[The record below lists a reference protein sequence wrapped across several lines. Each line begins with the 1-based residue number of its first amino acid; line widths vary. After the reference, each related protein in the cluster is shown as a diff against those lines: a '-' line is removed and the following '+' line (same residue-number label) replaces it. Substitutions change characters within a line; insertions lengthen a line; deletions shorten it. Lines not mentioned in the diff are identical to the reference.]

1 MAIFYSPLRGCST
14 YVLIDLSCVNP
25 KTAPFVYSIS
35 KCRYCGKEY
44 DGDGLWD
51 DGFCCG
57 RCRALVKKN
66 DIKGKFPKGYRYILL
81 VFIAFFLLCGLFS
94 TCIHNDDEEINPD
107 VENVSH
113 KSDQK
118 KSKTVNHKRKAESNS
133 QAAES
138 SEEEELPNEEEQLS
152 SEIEEDTSVEEISP
166 SAQPESLP
174 STEDVEV
181 DAEISPTE

>member
-1 MAIFYSPLRGCST
+1 M
-14 YVLIDLSCVNP
+14 
-25 KTAPFVYSIS
+25 S

-57 RCRALVKKN
+57 RCRALAKKN
-66 DIKGKFPKGYRYILL
+66 DINGKFPKGYRYILL
-81 VFIAFFLLCGLFS
+81 FFLAFCLLCGLFGK
-94 TCIHNDDEEINPD
+94 CIHNDDEEINPG

-113 KSDQK
+113 ESNQK
-118 KSKTVNHKRKAESNS
+118 GSKTVNHKRKAESSS

-138 SEEEELPNEEEQLS
+138 SEEEELLSEEEELP
-152 SEIEEDTSVEEISP
+152 SEVEELPSEVEEDTSVEEISP
-166 SAQPESLP
+166 SAQPESQP

-181 DAEISPTE
+181 DAEMSSTE

>member
-1 MAIFYSPLRGCST
+1 M
-14 YVLIDLSCVNP
+14 
-25 KTAPFVYSIS
+25 S

-44 DGDGLWD
+44 DGDDLWD

-57 RCRALVKKN
+57 RCRALAKKN
-66 DIKGKFPKGYRYILL
+66 DIKGKFPKGNRYILL
-81 VFIAFFLLCGLFS
+81 GILASFLLCGLFS
-94 TCIHNDDEEINPD
+94 TCFHNDEEEINPA

-118 KSKTVNHKRKAESNS
+118 GSKTVNHKRKAESNS

-138 SEEEELPNEEEQLS
+138 SNAEELPSEEEGLP

-166 SAQPESLP
+166 SALPDSQP

>member
-1 MAIFYSPLRGCST
+1 M
-14 YVLIDLSCVNP
+14 
-25 KTAPFVYSIS
+25 S

-57 RCRALVKKN
+57 RCRALAKKN
-66 DIKGKFPKGYRYILL
+66 DINGKFPKGYRYILL
-81 VFIAFFLLCGLFS
+81 FFLAFCLLCGLFGK
-94 TCIHNDDEEINPD
+94 CIHNDDEEINPG

-113 KSDQK
+113 ESNQK
-118 KSKTVNHKRKAESNS
+118 GSKTVNHKRKAESSS

-138 SEEEELPNEEEQLS
+138 SEEELS
-152 SEIEEDTSVEEISP
+152 SEEEDTPVEEISQ
-166 SAQPESLP
+166 SAQPDSQL

-181 DAEISPTE
+181 DAEMSSTE

>member
-1 MAIFYSPLRGCST
+1 M
-14 YVLIDLSCVNP
+14 
-25 KTAPFVYSIS
+25 S

-57 RCRALVKKN
+57 RCRALAKKN
-66 DIKGKFPKGYRYILL
+66 DINGKFPKGYRYILL
-81 VFIAFFLLCGLFS
+81 GILASFLLCGLFS
-94 TCIHNDDEEINPD
+94 TCFHNDEEEINPA

-113 KSDQK
+113 HSDQK
-118 KSKTVNHKRKAESNS
+118 GSKTVNHKRKAESSS

-138 SEEEELPNEEEQLS
+138 SEEEELLSEEEELP
-152 SEIEEDTSVEEISP
+152 SEVEELPSEVEEDTSVEEISP
-166 SAQPESLP
+166 SAQPESQP

-181 DAEISPTE
+181 DAEMSSTE

>member
-1 MAIFYSPLRGCST
+1 M
-14 YVLIDLSCVNP
+14 
-25 KTAPFVYSIS
+25 S

-44 DGDGLWD
+44 DGDDLWD

-57 RCRALVKKN
+57 RCRALAKKN
-66 DIKGKFPKGYRYILL
+66 DIKGKFPKGNRYILL
-81 VFIAFFLLCGLFS
+81 GILASFLLCGLFS
-94 TCIHNDDEEINPD
+94 TCFHNDEDEINPA

-118 KSKTVNHKRKAESNS
+118 GSTTVNHKRKAESNS

-138 SEEEELPNEEEQLS
+138 SNAEELPSGEEVLPNK
-152 SEIEEDTSVEEISP
+152 IEEDTSVEEISP
-166 SAQPESLP
+166 SALPDSQP

>member
-1 MAIFYSPLRGCST
+1 M
-14 YVLIDLSCVNP
+14 
-25 KTAPFVYSIS
+25 S

-57 RCRALVKKN
+57 RCRALAKKN
-66 DIKGKFPKGYRYILL
+66 DINGKFPKGYRYILL
-81 VFIAFFLLCGLFS
+81 FFLAFCLLCGLFGK
-94 TCIHNDDEEINPD
+94 CIHNDDEEINPG

-113 KSDQK
+113 HSDQK
-118 KSKTVNHKRKAESNS
+118 GSKTVNHKRKAESSS

-138 SEEEELPNEEEQLS
+138 SEEEELLSEEEELP
-152 SEIEEDTSVEEISP
+152 SEVEELPSEVEEDTSVEEISP
-166 SAQPESLP
+166 SAQPESQP

-181 DAEISPTE
+181 DAEMSSTE

>member
-1 MAIFYSPLRGCST
+1 M
-14 YVLIDLSCVNP
+14 
-25 KTAPFVYSIS
+25 S

-57 RCRALVKKN
+57 RCRALAKKN
-66 DIKGKFPKGYRYILL
+66 DINGKFPKGYRYIFLFFL
-81 VFIAFFLLCGLFS
+81 AFCLLCGLFGK
-94 TCIHNDDEEINPD
+94 CIHNDDEEINPG

-113 KSDQK
+113 ESNQK
-118 KSKTVNHKRKAESNS
+118 GSKTVNHKRKAESSS

-138 SEEEELPNEEEQLS
+138 SEEEELLSEEEELP
-152 SEIEEDTSVEEISP
+152 SEVEELPSEVEEDTSVEEISP
-166 SAQPESLP
+166 SAQPESQP

-181 DAEISPTE
+181 DAEMSSTE

>member
-1 MAIFYSPLRGCST
+1 M
-14 YVLIDLSCVNP
+14 
-25 KTAPFVYSIS
+25 S

-44 DGDGLWD
+44 DGDDLWD

-57 RCRALVKKN
+57 RCRALAKKN
-66 DIKGKFPKGYRYILL
+66 DIKGKFPKGNRYILL
-81 VFIAFFLLCGLFS
+81 GILASFLLCGLFS
-94 TCIHNDDEEINPD
+94 TCFHNDEEEINPA

-118 KSKTVNHKRKAESNS
+118 GSKTVNHKRKAESNS

-138 SEEEELPNEEEQLS
+138 SNAEELPSGEEVLPNK
-152 SEIEEDTSVEEISP
+152 IEEDTSVEEISP
-166 SAQPESLP
+166 SALPDSQP

>member
-1 MAIFYSPLRGCST
+1 M
-14 YVLIDLSCVNP
+14 
-25 KTAPFVYSIS
+25 S

-44 DGDGLWD
+44 DGDDLWD

-57 RCRALVKKN
+57 RCRALAKKN
-66 DIKGKFPKGYRYILL
+66 DIKGKFPKGNRYILL
-81 VFIAFFLLCGLFS
+81 GILASFLLCGLFS
-94 TCIHNDDEEINPD
+94 TCFHNDEEEINPA

-118 KSKTVNHKRKAESNS
+118 GSKTVNHKRKAESNS

-138 SEEEELPNEEEQLS
+138 SNAEELPSEEEELPSEAEELPSGEEVLPNK
-152 SEIEEDTSVEEISP
+152 IEEDTSVEEISP
-166 SAQPESLP
+166 SAQPDSQP

>member
-1 MAIFYSPLRGCST
+1 M
-14 YVLIDLSCVNP
+14 
-25 KTAPFVYSIS
+25 S

-57 RCRALVKKN
+57 RCRALAKKN
-66 DIKGKFPKGYRYILL
+66 DINGKFPRGYRYIFLGIL
-81 VFIAFFLLCGLFS
+81 AFFLLCGLFS
-94 TCIHNDDEEINPD
+94 KCAHNDDEEISPA

-138 SEEEELPNEEEQLS
+138 SNAEELSSEVEELPSEVEELTN
-152 SEIEEDTSVEEISP
+152 EIEEDTSVEEISP
-166 SAQPESLP
+166 SAQPDSLP
-174 STEDVEV
+174 SAEDVEV
-181 DAEISPTE
+181 DAEISPME

>member
-1 MAIFYSPLRGCST
+1 M
-14 YVLIDLSCVNP
+14 
-25 KTAPFVYSIS
+25 S

-44 DGDGLWD
+44 DGDDLWD

-57 RCRALVKKN
+57 RCRALAKKN
-66 DIKGKFPKGYRYILL
+66 DIKGKFPKGNRYILL
-81 VFIAFFLLCGLFS
+81 GILASFLLCGLFS
-94 TCIHNDDEEINPD
+94 TCFHNDEEEINPA

-118 KSKTVNHKRKAESNS
+118 GSRTVNHKRKAESNS
-133 QAAES
+133 QVAES
-138 SEEEELPNEEEQLS
+138 SNAEELPNEEEELP
-152 SEIEEDTSVEEISP
+152 SEVEELPSGEEVLPNKTEEDTSVEEISP
-166 SAQPESLP
+166 SAQPDSQP

>member
-1 MAIFYSPLRGCST
+1 M
-14 YVLIDLSCVNP
+14 
-25 KTAPFVYSIS
+25 S

-44 DGDGLWD
+44 DGDDLWD

-57 RCRALVKKN
+57 RCRALAKKN
-66 DIKGKFPKGYRYILL
+66 DIKGKFPKGNRYILL
-81 VFIAFFLLCGLFS
+81 GILASFLLCGLFS
-94 TCIHNDDEEINPD
+94 TCFHNDEEEINPA

-118 KSKTVNHKRKAESNS
+118 GSRTVNHKRKAESNS
-133 QAAES
+133 QVAES
-138 SEEEELPNEEEQLS
+138 SNAEELPNEEEELP
-152 SEIEEDTSVEEISP
+152 SEVEELPSGEEVLPNKIEEDTSVEEISP
-166 SAQPESLP
+166 SAQPDSQP